1 MTALSII
8 YVILFYLAMVILV
21 VGVTNK
27 IVQYMRVPAP
37 LKIAV
42 TPAPLT
48 RGGVAYR
55 FFTEVVLFNS
65 LFRATKWTWI
75 FGWIFHLS
83 LLLAFFRHL
92 RYIISPNSFLWPLVN
107 LEVVQSFGKYAGFA
121 MLFGL
126 GGLLARRFFVDRVRY
141 ISSPSDYLMLVLI
154 MLIGATGLMMSF
166 ADEVGI
172 SGIDIVQLKAFI
184 MGLFLLDWQN
194 LPSDLVLLAHLTM
207 VLFLMM
213 IFPISKLIHAPGL
226 FFAPTRYQ
234 VDNPREKRHMSDW
247 GAAIEEK
254 DGRNK

>member
-8 YVILFYLAMVILV
+8 YVILFYVAMITLV
-21 VGVTNK
+21 AGVANK
-27 IVQYMRVPAP
+27 IMQYIRVPAP
-37 LKIAV
+37 LKIVV

-83 LLLAFFRHL
+83 LLLAFLRHL
-92 RYIISPNSFLWPLVN
+92 RYVISPNSFLWPLVN

-126 GGLLARRFFVDRVRY
+126 TGLLARRFFVDRVRY
-141 ISSPSDYLMLVLI
+141 ISSPSDYLMLLLI
-154 MLIGATGLMMSF
+154 MAIGSTGLLMHYVWHTNII
-166 ADEVGI
+166 E
-172 SGIDIVQLKAFI
+172 LKGFI
-184 MGLFLLDWQN
+184 MGLFLFDWQS
-194 LPSDLVLLAHLTM
+194 LPSDPILLIHLTL

-213 IFPISKLIHAPGL
+213 IFPISKLLHAPGL

-234 VDNPREKRHMSDW
+234 LDNPREKRHLSEW
-247 GAAIEEK
+247 GAAIEAK
-254 DGRNK
+254 DGRNN

>member
-1 MTALSII
+1 MSALSII
-8 YVILFYLAMVILV
+8 YVILFYVAMIILV
-21 VGVTNK
+21 AGVTNK
-27 IVQYMRVPAP
+27 IMQYVRVPAP

-48 RGGVAYR
+48 RTGVVYR

-92 RYIISPNSFLWPLVN
+92 RYVVSPNSFIWPLIN
-107 LEVVQSFGKYAGFA
+107 LEVVQSFGSYAGFA

-126 GGLLARRFFVDRVRY
+126 AGLFGRRIFVDRVRY
-141 ISSPSDYLMLVLI
+141 ISSPSDYLMLLLI
-154 MLIGATGLMMSF
+154 MAIAGTGLLIHYV
-166 ADEVGI
+166 AHT
-172 SGIDIVQLKAFI
+172 DIVQLKAFI

-194 LPSDLVLLAHLTM
+194 LPSDLVLLVHLTL
-207 VLFLMM
+207 VLLLMM
-213 IFPISKLIHAPGL
+213 IFPVSKLLHAPGM

-234 VDNPREKRHMSDW
+234 IDNPREKRHISAW
-247 GAAIEEK
+247 GAAIEAQ
-254 DGRNK
+254 DGRNA